1 MKICSKRTNLKNF
14 SWPIRVYHED
24 VDGHGIVYYANY
36 LKFFERARTEMLRSL
51 DLQQDELKNRLGILF
66 VVKSLQ
72 IDFIQP
78 VKFNEELTVTADI
91 ASIKR
96 ASLVFDQK
104 IIKPPKHNLVLC
116 QAMVRIAC
124 LDVESYRPK
133 ILPAKFLEIMN
144 NDR

>member
-1 MKICSKRTNLKNF
+1 MRASLKKF

-51 DLQQDELKNRLGILF
+51 DLQQDELKHRLGILF

-78 VKFNEELTVTADI
+78 LKFNEEIIVSADI

-104 IIKPPKHNLVLC
+104 IIKPPKHDLVLC
-116 QAMVRIAC
+116 QATVRIAC
-124 LDVESYRPK
+124 LDSESYRPK
-133 ILPAKFLEIMN
+133 SLPTEFFNYIN

>member
-1 MKICSKRTNLKNF
+1 MRTSQKTF
-14 SWPIRVYHED
+14 SWPVRVYHED

-78 VKFNEELTVTADI
+78 LKFNEEITVTADI

-104 IIKPPKHNLVLC
+104 IIKPPKHDLALC

-124 LDVESYRPK
+124 LDAESYRPK
-133 ILPAKFLEIMN
+133 SLPTEFFDYIN

>member
-1 MKICSKRTNLKNF
+1 MRASRKAF

-78 VKFNEELTVTADI
+78 LKFNEEITVSTDITA
-91 ASIKR
+91 IKR
-96 ASLVFDQK
+96 VSLVFDQK
-104 IIKPPKHNLVLC
+104 IMNPPKHNLVLC
-116 QAMVRIAC
+116 QATVRIAC
-124 LDVESYRPK
+124 LDAESYRPK
-133 ILPAKFLEIMN
+133 SLPAEFLETMN